1 MAAIITDQIRILNSK
16 NFISGITSETKSFYF
31 FVGLTNP
38 TDYLLTWDSNP
49 PSPKDNFNE
58 ENDYWD
64 SMVAL
69 KKINKNDVRHVVPK
83 RFWSSG
89 EVYDMYRHDYS
100 IFNPSKISQSS
111 SLYSS
116 SYYVVTSEYKVYICL
131 YNGMSPDDLNGKPS
145 LDEPSFTDLEPRPA
159 GTSGDG
165 YIWKYLFTLKP
176 SDIVKFETSEYIPL
190 PLDWDTNTEYEPIRN
205 NAVDGSIKIATI
217 KNRGDKLGVSNQTYN
232 RIPIKG
238 NGTGAECSITINNDQ
253 KVESITITNQG
264 SGYTYGTV
272 DLNSSEFLLPVG
284 ATAPEFDVIITPKG
298 GHGFDIIRE
307 LGGFNVML
315 YARIEN
321 DNENPD
327 FVTKNKIA
335 RVGIIENPQFYNSE
349 DILTMDKA
357 SALSALKLTGIGY
370 SSASFSENSIIR
382 QTIGVGKTVLGRVV
396 SYDEATGVL
405 KFWQDRTLVGFNS
418 DGSRY
423 KTPEC
428 GFETLEFTANPSTG
442 GSLTIV
448 PTSGSNLTID
458 TAFGDPTPTNF
469 VVINSKKYY
478 LGQSFIQGVSVPEV
492 RKYSGNI
499 IYVDNRPSIT
509 RSVNQKEDIKVILQ
523 F

>member
-16 NFISGITSETKSFYF
+16 NFISGITSESKSFYF

-38 TDYLLTWDSNP
+38 TDYLLTWDANP
-49 PSPKDNFNE
+49 PAPKDNFNE

-64 SMVAL
+64 SIVAL
-69 KKINKNDVRHVVPK
+69 KKIDKNDVRHVIPK

-100 IFNPSKISQSS
+100 IFNPSKVSQSS

-131 YNGMSPDDLNGKPS
+131 DNGISPDNISGRPS

-165 YIWKYLFTLKP
+165 YVWKYLFTLKP

-190 PLDWDTNTEYEPIRN
+190 PIDWETNTEYEPIRN
-205 NAVDGSIKIATI
+205 NAVDGSIKIVTI
-217 KNRGDKLGVSNQTYN
+217 KNRGEKLGVSNVTYN
-232 RIPIKG
+232 NIPIKG
-238 NGTGAECSITINNDQ
+238 NGIGAECTITINNDQ
-253 KVESITITNQG
+253 KVESIVVTSQG

-272 DLNSSEFLLPVG
+272 DLDSTDFDLPLG
-284 ATAPEFDVIITPKG
+284 AISPEFDVIITPKG

-307 LGGFNVML
+307 LGGFQVML

-321 DNENPD
+321 DTENPD

-349 DILTMDKA
+349 EILTMDKA
-357 SALSALKLTGIGY
+357 SALSALKLTGVGY
-370 SSASFSENSIIR
+370 SSASFEENSIVK
-382 QTIGVGKTVLGRVV
+382 QTIGVGKTALGRVV
-396 SYDEATGVL
+396 SYDDTTGVL

-418 DGSRY
+418 DGSRNKNTGY
-423 KTPEC
+423 
-428 GFETLEFTANPSTG
+428 GFQTLSFTANPQQG
-442 GSLTIV
+442 GNLTII
-448 PTSGSNLTID
+448 PSSGANLTID
-458 TAFGDPTPTNF
+458 TTFGDITPANSL
-469 VVINSKKYY
+469 VINSKKYY
-478 LGQSFIQGVSVPEV
+478 LGQVFIRGISAPEV